1 MSYCPWIVIC
11 LLSLYCWFWFYMW
24 VIVIICKCMILFES
38 LLLMYFQ
45 DPWMICSNK
54 YWRTWYCIVVPSN
67 NKCYNCVYL
76 INISSSVD
84 KVCKLSSVYIP
95 TNAYRNQ
102 QSSWTRKAARHPG
115 DTQTLTGNFCAGA
128 ATGGGGVRVQI
139 SKLSLNFARPCP

>member
-1 MSYCPWIVIC
+1 
-11 LLSLYCWFWFYMW
+11 
-24 VIVIICKCMILFES
+24 
-38 LLLMYFQ
+38 
-45 DPWMICSNK
+45 MICSNK

-128 ATGGGGVRVQI
+128 ATGGGGVGVQI
-139 SKLSLNFARPCP
+139 SKLSLKFERRCL